1 MDRESQL
8 TNQNDDDDYNNPT
21 YNLKAVVQ
29 ETGLKADTLRAWE
42 RRYGLPQPTR
52 AESGHRLYSKRDI
65 HILKWLLARQNEG
78 LSISRA
84 VAFWQRLIEDG
95 VDPID
100 PDEFG
105 PNHFGSEAS
114 VQPSSGSSQSHTTNQ
129 TSANGYDNDPPSTTP
144 DIPIAPSDNLSITF
158 GGHIRELRHE
168 WVSACLVFDEAKAEQ
183 IVTSAFSLFEI
194 ETVCIELLL
203 KGIAEIGNGWAQGR
217 ITVQQEHFATSLAT
231 RRIHALING
240 TPAPTRPGKILIGCP
255 AGEEHALP
263 SDILALLLRRQG
275 WSVIFLGA
283 NIPTKN
289 LIDTVVTT
297 RPSLVIVTVQR
308 LQTAATLLEMG
319 TALYNAKIPL
329 AYGGSVFSRSPSLQH
344 YIPGFYLGDD
354 IRNVPIVVEQLM
366 SVPHVKE
373 AQRHVPAEYE
383 TGLDVFRRNRSKIET
398 QVWHAMEAHD
408 PDRQMIHN
416 AHVFLGNMITVVFSL
431 CRIDVVKSELRDVGT
446 LLLDQCDMPID
457 LVGIYFHAYYEALH
471 QHCYEVEPIISELFT
486 QFLDEYQPL

>member
-8 TNQNDDDDYNNPT
+8 VTQNDDEYTNPT

-65 HILKWLLARQNEG
+65 HILKWLLARQSEG

-105 PNHFGSEAS
+105 PSHFGAEPSS
-114 VQPSSGSSQSHTTNQ
+114 QPSVENAPS
-129 TSANGYDNDPPSTTP
+129 PSTNNAAASENGNGGSLNGQP
-144 DIPIAPSDNLSITF
+144 IPTVASDNLSVTF
-158 GGHIRELRHE
+158 GGHIRELRRE
-168 WVSACLVFDEAKAEQ
+168 WVSACLSFDEARAEQ

-194 ETVCIELLL
+194 ETVCIELIL
-203 KGIAEIGNGWAQGR
+203 KGISEIGNGWAEGR
-217 ITVQQEHFATSLAT
+217 VTVQQEHFASSLAT
-231 RRIHALING
+231 RRIHALLNG
-240 TPAPTRPGKILIGCP
+240 TPGPTRPGKILIGCP

-263 SDILALLLRRQG
+263 SDTLALLLRRQG

-289 LIDTVVTT
+289 LIDTVITT
-297 RPSLVIVTVQR
+297 RPSLVIVTVQQLR
-308 LQTAATLLEMG
+308 TAATLLEMG
-319 TALYNAKIPL
+319 TALYNAKIPM
-329 AYGGSVFSRSPSLQH
+329 AYGGSIFSRSPALQH

-354 IRNVPIVVEQLM
+354 ISNVPIVVEQLM
-366 SVPHVKE
+366 SVPHVKA
-373 AQRHVPAEYE
+373 AQRYTPSEYE
-383 TGLDVFRRNRSKIET
+383 AALDTFRRNRTKIEAH
-398 QVWHAMEAHD
+398 VWHILESHN
-408 PDRQMIHN
+408 PDRQIIQN
-416 AHVFLGNMITVVFSL
+416 AHVFLGQMITVVFSL

-446 LLLDQCDMPID
+446 LLRSQVDMPID
-457 LVGIYFHAYYEALH
+457 LVGVYFHAYYEALR
-471 QHCYEVEPIISELFT
+471 QNCYEAEPLISELFT
-486 QFLDEYQPL
+486 QFLDEYQPM